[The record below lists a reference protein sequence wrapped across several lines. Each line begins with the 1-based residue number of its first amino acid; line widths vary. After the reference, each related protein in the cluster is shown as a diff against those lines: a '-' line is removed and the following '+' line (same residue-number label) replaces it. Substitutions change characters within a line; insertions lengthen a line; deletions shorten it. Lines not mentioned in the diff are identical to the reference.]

1 MIRRVNRRKE
11 ICLLELYEN
20 TSNKIRN
27 EIIKLLE
34 QKGAKYKAGLQ
45 LISVVAYP
53 EVVRKVS
60 LMYFKHIKNTYFK
73 PNYSVI
79 KVGLV
84 ETPVAVVKHYGIYD
98 FTVNQRS
105 DIEIYDPPCFPSYKA
120 IKRYIKPDPKVSPV
134 KLKLPTLIVGK
145 PVKTAKQAKAVK
157 PAKGLK
163 PLTSV
168 AASAK
173 TPVAVVPT
181 GKKRGPIKSV
191 KT

>member
-34 QKGAKYKAGLQ
+34 QKGARYKAGLQ
-45 LISVVAYP
+45 LISVLSYP

-60 LMYFKHIKNTYFK
+60 LNYFKHIKNTYFK

-84 ETPVAVVKHYGIYD
+84 DLPVVIVKNYGIYD

-120 IKRYIKPDPKVSPV
+120 IKRYIAPEPRVSPV

-145 PVKTAKQAKAVK
+145 PVKSVK
-157 PAKGLK
+157 PSKGLK

-168 AASAK
+168 SGVK
-173 TPVAVVPT
+173 TPVKTAAPV